1 MNNIESYCLS
11 YKTGAIV
18 ENPMKSLPLKW
29 KAWNTII
36 DRLPELSRNRSLRKE
51 IELLPLLDLDGL
63 DNHKELRLAHKIL
76 AFICS
81 VYVWQ
86 DGEGGETESLPVQ
99 IAEPLLQVSDR
110 LGIQPI
116 LTNEDLVLSN
126 CIPST
131 LPTEEQTLR
140 YSFI

>member
-1 MNNIESYCLS
+1 MTSLYEQEEEEEEEEEEEGSLTMNNIESYCLS

-86 DGEGGETESLPVQ
+86 DGEGGETEVG
-99 IAEPLLQVSDR
+99 E
-110 LGIQPI
+110 
-116 LTNEDLVLSN
+116 LS
-126 CIPST
+126 
-131 LPTEEQTLR
+131 
-140 YSFI
+140 FWK